1 MVMFNMLN
9 MVVLL
14 VAANRVLGGGGL
26 KKRGKS
32 LTNQLNARE
41 NVRC

>member
-14 VAANRVLGGGGL
+14 VAANRVLGGGL
-26 KKRGKS
+26 KKRGES

>member
-14 VAANRVLGGGGL
+14 VAANRVLGGGGT
-26 KKRGKS
+26 KEKGDH
-32 LTNQLNARE
+32 
-41 NVRC
+41 